1 METFRIV
8 IEIVKE
14 NKRWECCHKTKQL
27 DEIKSFVCLLKLLVP
42 YGNMTIL
49 KIIIHVVC
57 CIIYCTWMLF
67 LYIYILFKILSFSK
81 LKISKKNCEG
91 KYIVFYNIQEYF
103 TFYIESSNSLIILQ
117 NICVE
122 INLVL

>member
-1 METFRIV
+1 MDV
-8 IEIVKE
+8 IFIYLHFIYY
-14 NKRWECCHKTKQL
+14 CGTL
-27 DEIKSFVCLLKLLVP
+27 TSYKL
-42 YGNMTIL
+42 I
-49 KIIIHVVC
+49 
-57 CIIYCTWMLF
+57 MLSR
-67 LYIYILFKILSFSK
+67 KILSFSK

-122 INLVL
+122 IKLVL